1 MDQRVALRLSQKD
14 AVHRRSVAAWLSR
27 APGTIFDL
35 NQAHR
40 VAPPLDSHPMTAQR
54 HWTLGGKLALVGAPF
69 LLLALLSIALTL
81 WVSWQLDGGAA
92 AVNEAGRMR
101 MQAYRMSLS
110 VGTGETQALSQQMAE
125 FDASLNVLRNGDAER
140 PLFVPWDDAVRGYF
154 STVER
159 DWSQFRARWVMT
171 RSAATAGLRADTA
184 DFVAHIDALVSGIES
199 HMSRWTALLHLL
211 QMAMMAFAV
220 LGAAVLLYTGYLF
233 VLEPVGQLKRAI
245 ERIERGDFAARVDRV
260 TSDEFGTLAEGFN
273 GMAAH
278 LQSLYRNLEAKVAEK
293 TVQLEEKSQRLQS
306 LYEITTLVAKATTL
320 DELAQGFVH
329 SVTRIAR
336 SDGTVLR
343 WSDEANQRY
352 LMLASEGMP
361 DSLVEQEQCIHAGGC
376 HCGAVAGNPQL
387 RVIALRSMQAAPV
400 AGVAEQHCS
409 RAGFSTIVSIPIR
422 LHERLMG
429 ELDLFFHAEL
439 TPPESERSLLAALA
453 SHLASGM
460 ENLRLNALGK
470 EDAVSQER
478 LLIARELH
486 DSIAQS
492 LAFLKIQVQ
501 LMHDALRSGDR
512 GRVEQVLGEIDAGVR
527 ESYGDVRELL
537 LHFRT
542 RTNAED
548 IAPALATTLRKFEHQ
563 SGLKASLQMQGDGLP
578 LSPDLQLQV
587 LHIVQEALSNVR
599 KHARATRVWLDV
611 AQQPEWRFEV
621 RDDGIGFASGKG
633 QLDETHVGLRIMSER
648 AERIGARLE
657 TVSTPGRGTSVILTL
672 PALERAVPA
681 NHLVE
686 AGAN

>member
-1 MDQRVALRLSQKD
+1 M
-14 AVHRRSVAAWLSR
+14 
-27 APGTIFDL
+27 FDL
-35 NQAHR
+35 NQARR
-40 VAPPLDSHPMTAQR
+40 VAPSLDSHPMTAQR

-110 VGTGETQALSQQMAE
+110 VGAGETQALPQQMAE

-159 DWSQFRARWVMT
+159 DWSQFRTRWVTT

-293 TVQLEEKSQRLQS
+293 TAQLEEKSQRLQS

-361 DSLVEQEQCIHAGGC
+361 DSLVDQA
-376 HCGAVAGNPQL
+376 QL
-387 RVIALRSMQAAPV
+387 RVIALRSMQAAP
-400 AGVAEQHCS
+400 VAEQHCS

-621 RDDGIGFASGKG
+621 RDDGIGFAFASGER

-672 PALERAVPA
+672 PALERAAPA
-681 NHLVE
+681 NHLAE